1 MTDGNT
7 DQNNDRDEGL
17 SGEGCSKGD
26 PSDEGSSAEDLG
38 GEVSCGRDSA
48 ADAAEAAGIP
58 SSFGVKSSR
67 IE

>member
-1 MTDGNT
+1 LD
-7 DQNNDRDEGL
+7 
-17 SGEGCSKGD
+17 
-26 PSDEGSSAEDLG
+26 

-48 ADAAEAAGIP
+48 AAAAEPAGIP

>member
-7 DQNNDRDEGL
+7 DQNSDRDDGL
-17 SGEGCSKGD
+17 SGEGCCEGD
-26 PSDEGSSAEDLG
+26 SSDEGSSAEALG

-48 ADAAEAAGIP
+48 AEAAGI
-58 SSFGVKSSR
+58 SSWFGVKSSR

>member
-7 DQNNDRDEGL
+7 DQNSDRDEGL
-17 SGEGCSKGD
+17 GGEGCSEGER
-26 PSDEGSSAEDLG
+26 SDEDSCAEDFG

-48 ADAAEAAGIP
+48 PAGAAAGIP
-58 SSFGVKSSR
+58 SSLGVKSSR

>member
-17 SGEGCSKGD
+17 SGEGCSEGVS
-26 PSDEGSSAEDLG
+26 SDGGSSAEDLD

-48 ADAAEAAGIP
+48 AAAAEPAGIP